1 MLRHRSLLVVAAIT
15 LLASA
20 CDTPKTAVG
29 MTLDG
34 NGDPVAVIK
43 PCHADATIF
52 AVSIKRFSDNSL
64 VWEITSDA
72 GTRQRSF
79 PIGVVP
85 PGFQEVVPYDPRALQ
100 GQVQVTFKT
109 SELPGDYA
117 NIDVSNVHAGT
128 VLLNGKQVT
137 MTAFDSRNT
146 CG

>member
-1 MLRHRSLLVVAAIT
+1 MLKRSALLVVVALAIVV
-15 LLASA
+15 SA
-20 CDTPKTAVG
+20 CENPKTAVG
-29 MTLDG
+29 MTLDE
-34 NGDPVAVIK
+34 NGHPVAVIK

-64 VWEITSDA
+64 VWEITSDT

-79 PIGVVP
+79 PLGEVP
-85 PGFQEVVPYDPRALQ
+85 RGFNEVVAYTPRPLQ
-100 GQVQVTFKT
+100 GDVQVDFKT
-109 SELPGDYA
+109 SELPHDAA
-117 NIDVSNVHAGT
+117 NIDLAKLQRGT